1 MYPTGQKRDLDFL
14 RTKFHPFYEGK
25 MADIADEFNHF
36 LHNNYHLLMWDG

>member
-14 RTKFHPFYEGK
+14 KKNFFFFKGK
-25 MADIADEFNHF
+25 MADIADEFNHY